1 MVAIGAVGSGVRSA
15 ARADPAYPA
24 GLARLA
30 DPPQILW
37 WRGRLPDPGE
47 RRVAVVGSR
56 VIVPWG
62 RWAAR
67 AVTTSLAESDTSIV
81 SGLARGV
88 DTVAHRVAL
97 ESGVRTYGVLGCG
110 VDVPSPAANR
120 RLAEAFVSAGGGL
133 IAERPPGSVAYAK
146 ALVARCRLQA
156 ALSEAVVVVQTDDA
170 SRTLFTADAALRL
183 GIPLVVV
190 RPPRSV
196 AALAAVRGNRDLLR
210 RADLTIDGS
219 SAESVHA
226 GVSQLLA
233 GLPPRR

>member
-1 MVAIGAVGSGVRSA
+1 VVAIGTVGAAVRSVG
-15 ARADPAYPA
+15 RADRAYPA

-30 DPPQILW
+30 DPPQLLW
-37 WRGRLPDPGE
+37 WRGRLPDPE
-47 RRVAVVGSR
+47 EQRVAVVGAR

-67 AVTTSLAESDTSIV
+67 AVTSSLAEADVSIV
-81 SGLARGV
+81 SGLSRGV

-97 ESGVRTYGVLGCG
+97 AAGVRTYAVLGGG

-133 IAERPPGSVAYAK
+133 FAERPPGSVAYAK
-146 ALVARCRLQA
+146 SLVARCRLEA
-156 ALSEAVVVVQTDDA
+156 ALSDAVVVVQTDDA
-170 SRTLFTADAALRL
+170 SRTRFAAEAALRL
-183 GIPLVVV
+183 GIPLAVV

-196 AALAAVRGNRDLLR
+196 AGLAAVRGNRDLLR
-210 RADLTIDGS
+210 RADLAIDGS

-226 GVSQLLA
+226 GIA
-233 GLPPRR
+233 GLLGALSPR